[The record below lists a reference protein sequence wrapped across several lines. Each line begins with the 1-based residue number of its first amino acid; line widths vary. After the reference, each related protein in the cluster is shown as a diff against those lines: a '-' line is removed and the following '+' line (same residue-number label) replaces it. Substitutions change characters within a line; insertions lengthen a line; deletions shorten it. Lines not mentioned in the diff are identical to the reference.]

1 MNESIAQNSDELENI
16 FTSAFLQYEEQNVI
30 ELLDSIFDKNSAEM
44 IETCLNI
51 AKSAAE
57 KCKVKTKFNNTLKHY
72 KKDFAIQKRLEMC
85 TGKITIKNI
94 PKDYT
99 ELFNNYKCGNY
110 IVDDTGVY
118 KVIETKEQPLDT
130 DYHEAIAVI
139 PAPDEALKGKILDC
153 VQTGYTLNDK
163 VIRHAKVVVGE

>member
-85 TGKITIKNI
+85 TGKISIKNKQSETSMLHTLQIARNGNILI
-94 PKDYT
+94 PRNRQKR
-99 ELFNNYKCGNY
+99 
-110 IVDDTGVY
+110 
-118 KVIETKEQPLDT
+118 
-130 DYHEAIAVI
+130 
-139 PAPDEALKGKILDC
+139 ILS
-153 VQTGYTLNDK
+153 
-163 VIRHAKVVVGE
+163 I